1 MIDLAVIEDT
11 ESRYSDR
18 KSERDTTKRKIET
31 KSLGEVDT
39 PERVEKR
46 LARLGANLE
55 TARAVST
62 GEFESI
68 LESEPGSAAD
78 IESAILER
86 VLGKSDLLGVSYL
99 EAGVAASRS
108 VGRIRIRNEKGR
120 VIGFGTGFK
129 VSPRLLLTNNHVLR
143 NSQEASFSQVEFNF
157 QDGRDGRPLV
167 PVMFDLDPGAFFI
180 TDRTLDFTLVAIKDE
195 ASGSASLRS
204 FGFCPLIEA
213 EGKILLGE
221 YASIIQH
228 PNGQPKQIAMREN
241 QVIDILDNFLHY
253 ETDTAP
259 GSSGSAVFS
268 DQWEVVALHH
278 SGVPKRDQQ
287 RRILST
293 SGVVWTEDMG
303 ENKIAW
309 IANEGVRVSQIIKHV
324 KNQNL
329 STAQRQLRAEMLDRT
344 GDPNPIEAI
353 ETGAPGQ
360 ARPAIAPK
368 QPLPPTPTAGED
380 GSVSWTIPITV
391 SVRLGTAGMDQ
402 PATVKSGEPVV
413 TVTDQPIA
421 IVPAVDVGKQPI
433 ENADLRE
440 ALAELEAAKTK
451 TYYDEAADKK
461 AATAYYKGLPGQ
473 LSPTKLFAA
482 LSQLVRSTHKAAPK
496 YKPSTHVYPWVDL
509 QPNLKLR
516 SVYSGKEYDPEEFI
530 AEDFQIDQERAD
542 RFRELVA
549 VESMVG
555 TEQLAEELDLMEAS
569 LPYNC
574 EHVVCQSWFGKRE
587 PMRGDIHHLFALE
600 APCNSFRNNIPY
612 YDFADFE
619 EAVREECGKRD
630 TNQFEPIAGKGTVA
644 RATLYFLL
652 RYPGEINQ
660 HFDVY
665 DKERLKMLLAWHRDN
680 PVGEYER
687 HRNQAIFAV
696 QGNRNPL
703 IDRPQWAKKIAF
715 AEGL

>member
-11 ESRYSDR
+11 ERRYSDR
-18 KSERDTTKRKIET
+18 KSERETTKRKIET
-31 KSLGEVDT
+31 KPLLEVDT

-46 LARLGANLE
+46 LGRLGANL
-55 TARAVST
+55 AMAKAVSAGGGAEAVT
-62 GEFESI
+62 SGES
-68 LESEPGSAAD
+68 GAATD
-78 IESAILER
+78 SDLVTLER
-86 VLGKSDLLGVSYL
+86 VLGKSDLLGISYL

-120 VIGFGTGFK
+120 VIGYGTGFK

-143 NSQEASFSQVEFNF
+143 NAQEASFSQVEFNF
-157 QDGRDGRPLV
+157 QDGLDGRPLV
-167 PVMFDLDPGAFFI
+167 PTMFDLDPDAFFI
-180 TDRTLDFTLVAIKDE
+180 TDRPLDFSLVAIKD
-195 ASGSASLRS
+195 APSNDTSLQS

-241 QVIDILDNFLHY
+241 QVVDLLDNFLHY

-278 SGVPKRDQQ
+278 SGAPKRDQQ
-287 RRILST
+287 KRILST
-293 SGVVWTEDMG
+293 SGTIWTSDMG
-303 ENKIAW
+303 EDKIAW
-309 IANEGVRVSQIIKHV
+309 IANEGVRISKVIKHV

-329 STAQRQLRAEMLDRT
+329 STAQRKLRAEMLDRT
-344 GDPNPIEAI
+344 GSPSPAAPTEAA
-353 ETGAPGQ
+353 TGTPSRRESA
-360 ARPAIAPK
+360 
-368 QPLPPTPTAGED
+368 QPRVSTPVATED

-391 SVRLGTAGMDQ
+391 SVRLGAPSTSQ
-402 PATVKSGEPVV
+402 PITVRSGEPAPAMDV
-413 TVTDQPIA
+413 PGPA
-421 IVPAVDVGKQPI
+421 IDRTKQPP
-433 ENADLRE
+433 ENADLSE

-473 LSPTKLFAA
+473 RSPAQLFSA
-482 LSQLVRSTHKAAPK
+482 LSELVQSTHTATPK
-496 YKPSTHVYPWVDL
+496 YKPNTQVYPWVDL

-516 SVYSGKEYDPEEFI
+516 SIYSGIEFDPEDFI
-530 AEDFQIDQERAD
+530 TEDFQIDQERAE
-542 RFRELVA
+542 RFRELVTTEA
-549 VESMVG
+549 VVG
-555 TEQLAEELDLMEAS
+555 AEQMAEELDLLEAT

-600 APCNSFRNNIPY
+600 GNCNSFRGNTPY
-612 YDFADFE
+612 FDFADFQE
-619 EAVREECGKRD
+619 VVREDCGKRE
-630 TNQFEPIAGKGTVA
+630 TNQFEPTAGKGAVA
-644 RATLYFLL
+644 RATFYFLL

-660 HFDVY
+660 IFDVY
-665 DKERLKMLLAWHRDN
+665 DEERLNMLLAWHADN
-680 PVGEYER
+680 PVTEYER
-687 HRNQAIFAV
+687 HRNQAIFAI
-696 QGNRNPL
+696 QGNRNPF
-703 IDRPQWAKKIAF
+703 IDRPQWAKKTDLKK
-715 AEGL
+715 GL